1 MTPRNH
7 QLDLLRGIAILL
19 VLGHHYVYFKYWT
32 QFGWVGVDLF
42 FVLSGFLISGLLF
55 KEWAR
60 HRHIN
65 VKRFLIRRGFKIY
78 PGFYVLLMLTW
89 IVLPADPDRPSFLV
103 DAFFLQGYFTPV
115 WEHGWSLA
123 VEEHFYLLLPVLLL
137 LLARRKGD
145 DPFSPLPLLS
155 AALFG
160 LCLVMRISTAADA
173 ENFDRLLRPTHLRID
188 TLLGG
193 VTLGYFY
200 HFHRDRFLAAS
211 TWKTLVCG
219 LLLLVPSLLVPM
231 ESPFIT
237 TVGYTFNALGFMCI
251 LIWSMNR
258 SFLKASIIERIGV
271 YSYSIYLW
279 HQAVHL
285 VADRFFPVHTF
296 WMLCV
301 YVLAC
306 ILFGALMAHVVEFP
320 LLTIRDRWFPAVR
333 RPDQPAEGTDKL
345 TIARDTAIGN

>member
-1 MTPRNH
+1 MRPRNQ
-7 QLDLLRGIAILL
+7 QLDFLRGIAILL
-19 VLGHHYVYFKYWT
+19 VLGHHYLYFKYWS
-32 QFGWVGVDLF
+32 QFGWAGVDLF

-55 KEWAR
+55 KEWTGTGTL
-60 HRHIN
+60 N
-65 VKRFLIRRGFKIY
+65 VRRFLIRRGFKIY
-78 PGFYVLLMLTW
+78 PGFYVLLLLTW
-89 IVLPADPDRPSFLV
+89 IVLPADPLRPSYAI
-103 DAFFLQGYFTPV
+103 DAFFLQGYFDPV

-123 VEEHFYLLLPVLLL
+123 VEEHFYLLLPLLL
-137 LLARRKGD
+137 VALSWRKSK
-145 DPFSPLPLLS
+145 DPFRPIPIIS

-160 LCLVMRISTAADA
+160 LCLALRISAAADA

-200 HFHRDRFLAAS
+200 HFHRDKFVAAA
-211 TWKTLVCG
+211 TWKTLCCG
-219 LLLLVPSLLVPM
+219 LILLVPAVLLPM

-258 SFLKASIIERIGV
+258 TFYRTWIIERIGI

-285 VADRFFPVHTF
+285 IVDRFLPVHTF
-296 WMLCV
+296 WSLCV
-301 YVLAC
+301 YLLTSVL
-306 ILFGALMAHVVEFP
+306 LGALMGRLIELPFLA
-320 LLTIRDRWFPAVR
+320 LRDKWYPSERS
-333 RPDQPAEGTDKL
+333 PDQQTELVASVNAPA
-345 TIARDTAIGN
+345 